1 MFLGLIVEESAD
13 DKERNQLLINNSEK
27 QTYSLT
33 CILKTDLVSVLRQGN
48 IGYQNNV
55 RSGEGKFF

>member
-33 CILKTDLVSVLRQGN
+33 CILKTDLIRIRFWYEV
-48 IGYQNNV
+48 I
-55 RSGEGKFF
+55 